1 MAGDGAGGLYIDRRS
16 SSCLRVLSY
25 LRHKGITD
33 LPLWDIDV
41 MAGAHRQEENRH
53 VFTARCVPV
62 LALSDDGPWLS
73 QSLAILLH
81 LEGRY
86 PDTPALPTDETARG
100 FVLELCAYVAS
111 DIQAVTNLRIRR
123 HLKDRLGEAEALAWN
138 AHWTQIGLDTL
149 DTLVARSVGAC
160 AVGDAPT
167 LADFFIWPA
176 LRNAD
181 RAGHDLS
188 AHAHLGPLFQR
199 YGQRDCFAGLIG

>member
-1 MAGDGAGGLYIDRRS
+1 MADGPAGLYVDLRS

-41 MAGAHRQEENRH
+41 VAGAHRESEHRH
-53 VFTARCVPV
+53 AFAARCVPV
-62 LALSDDGPWLS
+62 LALSGTGPWLS

-86 PDTPALPTDETARG
+86 PNPSTLPADETARG
-100 FVLELCAYVAS
+100 FVLELCAYVTS

-123 HLKDRLGEAEALAWN
+123 HLKDRWGEAEALVWN

-160 AVGDAPT
+160 AVGDQPT

-176 LRNAD
+176 LRNAE

-188 AHAHLGPLFQR
+188 AHEHLGPLYQR
-199 YGQRDCFAGLIG
+199 YGQRDCFAGLAA

>member
-1 MAGDGAGGLYIDRRS
+1 MAGDGPAGLYVDRRS

-41 MAGAHRQEENRH
+41 MAGAHRQEEHRH

-62 LALSDDGPWLS
+62 LALSDNGPWLS

-86 PDTPALPTDETARG
+86 PDTPALTTDETARG

-123 HLKDRLGEAEALAWN
+123 HLKERLGEAEALAWN

-149 DTLVARSVGAC
+149 DTLVARSVGTC

-181 RAGHDLS
+181 RSGHDLS
-188 AHAHLGPLFQR
+188 AHAHLGPLYLR
-199 YGQRDCFAGLIG
+199 YGQRDCFADLVA